1 MLGGRLQC
9 KGAELAQVL
18 ETYRDFLSL
27 RFIYRD
33 CRQSVMPAAML
44 QGRSPLRRQ
53 CRRCLRC
60 EGNERER
67 LAPLESWRHNGKV
80 CSSRKK
86 RRQVGPRLNGDF
98 AVLGPKRNAEWRSPG
113 LPPAN
118 ALPEPDRTDNLRL
131 QFIVVMPPQELEI
144 SVVEERTSVDGTFAA
159 MDAASA
165 ELQAKVSQSALRL
178 SWILRTDEHVIEG

>member
-33 CRQSVMPAAML
+33 CRQAVTPAAMI
-44 QGRSPLRRQ
+44 QRRSSLRRQ
-53 CRRCLRC
+53 CRRSLRG

-67 LAPLESWRHNGKV
+67 FAPAESWRHNGKV
-80 CSSRKK
+80 SSCRKK
-86 RRQVGPRLNGDF
+86 RCRVGPRLNGHF
-98 AVLGPKRNAEWRSPG
+98 VVLGTKRNAERRSSG

-118 ALPEPDRTDNLRL
+118 ALPEPDWTDNLR
-131 QFIVVMPPQELEI
+131 
-144 SVVEERTSVDGTFAA
+144 
-159 MDAASA
+159 
-165 ELQAKVSQSALRL
+165 
-178 SWILRTDEHVIEG
+178 